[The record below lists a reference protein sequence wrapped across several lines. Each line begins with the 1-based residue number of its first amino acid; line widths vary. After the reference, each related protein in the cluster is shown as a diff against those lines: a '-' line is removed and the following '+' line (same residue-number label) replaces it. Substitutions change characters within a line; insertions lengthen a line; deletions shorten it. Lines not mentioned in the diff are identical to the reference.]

1 MDEVTVEFSKQ
12 PTSWEIVL
20 EQIIRK
26 VVISEVDYLM
36 YVVLSEEEKRVPYGE
51 IVDTTKCVTL

>member
-26 VVISEVDYLM
+26 VVICEVDDLM
-36 YVVLSEEEKRVPYGE
+36 YVVLSEEEKHVPYGE
-51 IVDTTKCVTL
+51 IADTTKCVTL